1 MISGLGPYET
11 LLKIDIVD
19 FHEFVELNHFR
30 IRKLTVQEQ
39 CNLFDLESFDV
50 DQNKEVKNWKPKP
63 PERKQNQLKHLDGYS
78 REDWE
83 ELIGSEYYLICDEL
97 EDIDLILDAFR
108 LFKLGYIVATFS
120 KSRNYDAVQ
129 FHYPRFVKIARAGL
143 CKITVEE
150 LKEVQNLFIEL
161 KRTSDDKIILN
172 LERFKNGPEHNY
184 HSFINLV
191 GILESLLTGD
201 DRDTLTFRFALYL
214 NHILKN
220 TIKSNLS
227 IDMAKAKRL
236 YGIRS
241 DLAHSGK
248 SKKFTKEDYL
258 LLRNI
263 TQEILVWYVQNPKY
277 NVEESILNSLS
288 IIETEKNT

>member
-19 FHEFVELNHFR
+19 FQEYVELKHFG
-30 IRKLTVQEQ
+30 IRKLSYQEQ

-50 DQNKEVKNWKPKP
+50 DHNKQVNNWEPKTPDQKKN
-63 PERKQNQLKHLDGYS
+63 NLKHLDGYS
-78 REDWE
+78 RQDWE
-83 ELIGSEYYLICDEL
+83 ELIGSEYYLICNDL
-97 EDIDLILDAFR
+97 EDIELILDAFR
-108 LFKLGYIVATFS
+108 LFKFGYIVATFS
-120 KSRNYDAVQ
+120 KSQSYDAVQ
-129 FHYPRFVKIARAGL
+129 FHNPRFIKVAKAGL

-150 LKEVQNLFIEL
+150 LKEVQNLFVEL
-161 KRTSDDKIILN
+161 KRSNDDKILLN
-172 LERFKNGPEHNY
+172 LERFKNGPENY
-184 HSFINLV
+184 HHSFINLV

-220 TIKSNLS
+220 TLKSDLE
-227 IDMAKAKRL
+227 IDMTKAKRL
-236 YGIRS
+236 YGVRS
-241 DLAHSGK
+241 DLVHSGK

-263 TQEILVWYVQNPKY
+263 TQEVLVWQVKNPDY
-277 NVEESILNSLS
+277 SVEKSILNTLF
-288 IIETEKNT
+288 ENEQENNT